1 MTISTK
7 PDLVDFIRS
16 RIAATGPITMA
27 QFMEWALYHPQH
39 GYYMTGPSIGPRGD
53 FTTSPEASPAFGRLL
68 ARHVAEV
75 DALLEHPAT
84 FDIVECGPGRGT
96 LAVQILDHLK
106 AEYPTIYERATYWL
120 VEISPAL
127 RQMQKDLLT
136 PTHASKC
143 SWVRRLENI
152 PHDLEGALLAN
163 EFIDAFPV
171 HVIEN
176 EDGTLREQYVE
187 NAEPGG
193 FNITLGE
200 PSNLALVEFLTKY
213 NIELRPGERIEVNLA
228 MRDWLL
234 SLGRKLRRGV
244 ATLFDYGDT
253 SPARYSE
260 ARKQGTLLG
269 YFGGAVTHDVTA
281 RPGKQDLTA
290 LVDFTTLK
298 DTAEEAGLTEIAQ
311 TRQAHFLLGL
321 GLGTTETAESF
332 AGHTADVSAL
342 LDYRRGIQAL
352 VSMEGLGRF
361 HVSLLAKGVDQHVA
375 RNSLAAL
382 RYVDLQ

>member
-1 MTISTK
+1 MTISTE
-7 PDLVDFIRS
+7 PDLADFIRS

-75 DALLEHPAT
+75 DALLDQPPA

-96 LAVQILDHLK
+96 LALQILDHLK
-106 AEYPTIYERATYWL
+106 SEYPALYLRATYWL

-127 RQMQKDLLT
+127 LQTQQGLLT
-136 PTHASKC
+136 PTHAGKC
-143 SWVRRLENI
+143 SWVMDIGSI

-176 EDGTLREQYVE
+176 EGGTFREQYVE

-193 FNITLGE
+193 FKITLGE
-200 PSNLALVEFLTKY
+200 PSSLALVEFLTKY
-213 NIELRPGERIEVNLA
+213 RIELRPGERIEVNLA

-234 SLGRKLRRGV
+234 SLGNKLRRGL
-244 ATLFDYGDT
+244 ATIFDYGDT

-260 ARKQGTLLG
+260 ARRQGTLLG

-290 LVDFTTLK
+290 LVDFTALK
-298 DTAEEAGLTEIAQ
+298 DAAEEAGLTEIGQ

-321 GLGTTETAESF
+321 GLGTTETAESV

-361 HVSLLAKGVDQHVA
+361 HVSLLAKGLD
-375 RNSLAAL
+375 RNSARLKLSGL